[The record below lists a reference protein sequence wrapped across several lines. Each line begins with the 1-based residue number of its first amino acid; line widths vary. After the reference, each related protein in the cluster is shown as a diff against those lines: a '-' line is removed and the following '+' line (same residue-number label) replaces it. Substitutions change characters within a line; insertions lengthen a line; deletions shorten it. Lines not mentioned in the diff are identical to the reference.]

1 MPNDFD
7 PGDWITTKEA
17 SELTGYSIQ
26 YVRRLMRK
34 GRVVA
39 KKWLRDWVIS
49 KQSLLEYKEGM
60 DELGE
65 ARYNPWKPGGREKK
79 EADVSEGQ

>member
-17 SELTGYSIQ
+17 AELTGYSMQ
-26 YVRRLMRK
+26 YVRRLMRQ

-39 KKWLRDWVIS
+39 KKWFRDWVIS
-49 KQSLLEYKEGM
+49 KQSLVEYKKTM
-60 DELGE
+60 DKLGR
-65 ARYNPWKPGGREKK
+65 ARYNPWKSGGREK
-79 EADVSEGQ
+79 EADDSGGQ